1 MAKVTVTELAATL
14 EQRKAQMAEISR
26 QMEVLEKRDA
36 DEHVDDGA
44 AGVAGGVAAGVAPGV
59 AAQSTVTPPVGS
71 EPAAAAITE
80 EEVLAIAAAIG
91 AYLGVRAHIR
101 QIRLVGTSA
110 WAQQG
115 RVSIQAS
122 HMLQG

>member
-1 MAKVTVTELAATL
+1 MARITVTELARTL
-14 EQRKAQMAEISR
+14 EQLRAEVANISER
-26 QMEVLEKRDA
+26 IAAIEKHR
-36 DEHVDDGA
+36 GA
-44 AGVAGGVAAGVAPGV
+44 AHGAAEPA
-59 AAQSTVTPPVGS
+59 VTA
-71 EPAAAAITE
+71 EPAAAPQVRIEPAPAGITE
-80 EEVLAIAAAIG
+80 EELLAISAAIG

-101 QIRLVGTSA
+101 QIRLLSSNA

>member
-14 EQRKAQMAEISR
+14 EQLQAQMAEISR
-26 QMEVLEKRDA
+26 QMELLEKRDA
-36 DEHVDDGA
+36 GEHGPDGA
-44 AGVAGGVAAGVAPGV
+44 AGVGGVAAGVA
-59 AAQSTVTPPVGS
+59 AQPVVTPPVGS

-80 EEVLAIAAAIG
+80 EELLAIAAAIG